1 MCICVCVLGEGWGG
15 RGGGQRGTDRSVVT
29 GQGSRFKLLCYLIR
43 EIKYSSEYSLL
54 VQFRMVSTRSGE
66 PI

>member
-1 MCICVCVLGEGWGG
+1 MCVCWVRGGVGE
-15 RGGGQRGTDRSVVT
+15 GGQRGTDRSVVT

-66 PI
+66 SI